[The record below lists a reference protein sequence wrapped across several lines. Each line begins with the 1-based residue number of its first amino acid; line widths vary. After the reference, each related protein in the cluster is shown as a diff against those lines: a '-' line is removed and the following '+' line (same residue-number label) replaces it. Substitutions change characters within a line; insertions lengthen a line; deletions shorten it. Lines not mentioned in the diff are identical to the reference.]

1 MMPPVTCN
9 KNKIRKNQSKQYNI
23 NKSKTMKKT
32 LFAFMALAATFA
44 ATSCQSDEELTQQ
57 PTGKPMVINA
67 VAEGIGTGTRA
78 EMKYKYDIVW
88 SESDEIYVAGN
99 SKNATFTLTGG
110 AGTTNGAFACQSSP
124 FTSGDEVEAYYPTSL
139 VDNGNLV
146 WPAQQTTS
154 TVVPMYSKNK
164 IGGSGTEN
172 FSFASLGSVL
182 QLNFNS
188 TTAGIVLKSIEV
200 KADEAM
206 SGTFTIENGQAKV
219 SQPEGDKPGI
229 TLDLGEGVTLG
240 TSAKKFNIA
249 IPAGEYNN
257 LTITFIAKDGK
268 KCIIHAT
275 KAQSIEYN
283 TVNTLAISGEFK
295 YHVESVGL
303 DKTTAELKVG
313 KNTTLVATVL
323 PVNAADKTV
332 SWSSD
337 NSDVATVDATG
348 KVTAVAVGTATITV
362 TTTDGGKTATCTVT
376 VMDALP
382 IEFSVSADKK
392 VHFSKGNLYYDGSAF
407 KFETNQYDSPASWNT
422 SHVSHFYW
430 SKDASVATAKTYS
443 DAGASDGDVFFT
455 NADGFTVNVGGKK
468 QTGWRTLSKAEWQ
481 YLFNKDNTYGENKR
495 SGKYKCGVTV
505 CGKTNCVVLLPDNW
519 EWDETADEHNV
530 GTGWQ
535 DGGYPETQT
544 GNEVTWEKMEDAGAV
559 CLPAAGYRNDS
570 IFFEVG
576 NHGRY
581 WSSTMGKNYPDAVSF
596 TDSDVSPGNFGR
608 PLNGYSVRLVKE

>member
-1 MMPPVTCN
+1 
-9 KNKIRKNQSKQYNI
+9 
-23 NKSKTMKKT
+23 MKKKAIV
-32 LFAFMALAATFA
+32 LLAFA
-44 ATSCQSDEELTQQ
+44 AALMAVSCQKEAMKEAETT
-57 PTGKPMVINA
+57 PTGEGMTISA
-67 VAEGIGTGTRA
+67 VSEGIGVA
-78 EMKYKYDIVW
+78 AKADLAYKYDVIWRTGDKICVKN
-88 SESDEIYVAGN
+88 SEKSVE
-99 SKNATFTLTGG
+99 FTLSGG
-110 AGTTNGAFACQSSP
+110 EGTTRGTFSSE
-124 FTSGDEVEAYYPTSL
+124 TSITGEVEGFYPAS
-139 VDNGNLV
+139 VANLV
-146 WPAQQTTS
+146 WPAEQQNNQVPPMYCKKNLTS
-154 TVVPMYSKNK
+154 TQNQ
-164 IGGSGTEN
+164 T

-249 IPAGEYNN
+249 VPAGEYNN

-275 KAQSIEYN
+275 KPQSIEYN

-303 DKTTAELKVG
+303 DKTASLLKVG

-348 KVTAVAVGTATITV
+348 KVTAVAAGTTTITV

-392 VHFSKGNLYYDGSAF
+392 VHFSQGNLYYDGSAF
-407 KFETNQYDSPASWNT
+407 KFEANQYDSPASWDA

-443 DAGASDGDVFFT
+443 DAGAAAGDVFFT
-455 NADGFTVNVGGKK
+455 NADETTAKAGFTVNVNGKE
-468 QTGWRTLSKAEWQ
+468 QSGWRTLSKKEWQ
-481 YLFNKDNTYGENKR
+481 YLFNNDNTYGVNNR
-495 SGKYKCGVTV
+495 SGKYKYGVTV

-544 GNEVTWEKMEDAGAV
+544 GNEVTWQTMEAAGAV
-559 CLPAAGYRNDS
+559 CLPAAGYREDS
-570 IFFEVG
+570 KFSYVG
-576 NHGRY
+576 DHGRY

-596 TDSDVSPGNFGR
+596 TDFNVIPGNFGF
-608 PLNGYSVRLVKE
+608 LDDGYSVRLVKE